1 MQGGGQFHPVRTSA
15 GLDDLQQ
22 RAHDEMQAAQRA
34 NRARRHRA
42 RHRGGHLSWLHLG
55 RGKHPEAHA
64 QGSPTATSTAMGSA
78 VATSASAGVSASAG
92 TSSAVGTGVRH
103 DSGSGSDSGH
113 STSHGY

>member
-55 RGKHPEAHA
+55 RAKHPVAHA
-64 QGSPTATSTAMGSA
+64 QGSPTATSTAVG
-78 VATSASAGVSASAG
+78 TGTAGA
-92 TSSAVGTGVRH
+92 AVGTGVRH
-103 DSGSGSDSGH
+103 DSDSDSGH

>member
-15 GLDDLQQ
+15 GLDDIQQ

-42 RHRGGHLSWLHLG
+42 RHRGGHFSWLHLG
-55 RGKHPEAHA
+55 RAKHPVAHA
-64 QGSPTATSTAMGSA
+64 QGSPTATSTAVG
-78 VATSASAGVSASAG
+78 TGTAGA
-92 TSSAVGTGVRH
+92 AVGTGVRH
-103 DSGSGSDSGH
+103 GSDSGSGH